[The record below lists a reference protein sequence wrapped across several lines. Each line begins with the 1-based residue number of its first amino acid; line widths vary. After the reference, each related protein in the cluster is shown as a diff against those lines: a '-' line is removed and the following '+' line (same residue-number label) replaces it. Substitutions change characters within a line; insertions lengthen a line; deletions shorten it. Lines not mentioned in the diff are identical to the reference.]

1 MIERQNQIQQKQQ
14 QRLKFENALNEKI
27 KAQTNE
33 MLNMQINQFLNNV
46 QKVECDENEY
56 SNIYNSAIK
65 QIRNHYNRNQ
75 EKREEDKNR

>member
-56 SNIYNSAIK
+56 SNIYLNTLNKLAK
-65 QIRNHYNRNQ
+65 NQ
-75 EKREEDKNR
+75 EIDWEKYE